1 MPRSSNPVYEGRPFL
16 SSRRRPRPPQAC
28 SSYEQVDAIILQLK
42 LPVRKSGRL
51 PSAIG
56 PAALATHLRVAIR
69 ETAGLGGPT
78 ASAPPTSPLSPL
90 PTPNPLAPV

>member
-1 MPRSSNPVYEGRPFL
+1 MYKIRLSPPVEATTSPAASL
-16 SSRRRPRPPQAC
+16 VS

-51 PSAIG
+51 PSATG
-56 PAALATHLRVAIR
+56 PVAFATHLRVATR